1 MKKTLSINI
10 AGFVFHIEEDA
21 YATLDAY
28 LKSIHTYFASF
39 EGSKE
44 IIADIESS
52 IAEKFWNIRET
63 EKVEA
68 ISQTHVDTLIASL
81 GTVADFKQVE
91 EEDDKREGFTA
102 PTPEAGPKVFRRD
115 LTRKQLGGVAAGIA
129 RYFQVD
135 PIWVRLLLLAL
146 MSASFPIFHGGNI
159 VFWAYIILWAAIPGE
174 MNPDDDKSYR
184 KFYRDPEKK
193 VIGGVMAGIAAY
205 TGWDVGLLRV
215 LAVLSV
221 GLFGSGVIAYL
232 VILAI
237 TPEAKTMK
245 DKMEMTGEPI
255 TLENIE
261 NNIKKS
267 IQPNETEENALTKVL
282 LFPFRIFATVFS
294 ALKGP
299 LNVIRWIIQIFLGI
313 ILLILGIAF
322 IVALVALCTVG
333 FTGVDQGQLVHMG
346 PLPLYLLAKD
356 FPFWTIPALV
366 LALLPMFVS
375 IAIAGGSLLANRKF
389 YNKTYKIASTTMVI
403 VGWIGLFAAVP
414 FVGRNFQR
422 SASYNQ
428 VKDFA
433 VSDSATYVFDID
445 KKNNETI
452 WQMMLGEK
460 VEEFT
465 FDFEDDEDMRD
476 FNEERFNRT
485 NIEIEGYDGKT
496 IQVIT
501 YAKSQGLTRKEAE
514 VNAKSIQYNFLQ
526 KGKDLRFDTHFS
538 LKNSKFRAQRL
549 KVKIMI
555 PYGKSFSM
563 TRDFAYYMENVLE
576 SGYFH
581 EEGQDLFIG
590 SLWSFSADKGL
601 VCLNRTPHSDEES
614 NEENISDDK
623 DNKISLRIEK
633 DLENFTSIRGLNTES
648 SQIKIKKGDLPK
660 ITYRGNQ
667 ALESSVRV
675 ENKVLIFEKIQPG
688 IQVEIVVPELTNVE
702 LGGSASTE
710 IVGFTPGT
718 FDVILRGFHSLTLK
732 GSASQLNAGLFDS
745 AELLA
750 TEFAV
755 EKAFVSLDKYA
766 KVELNASKLVQGKK
780 FDSSKFSNKS
790 SSGVNYKWSI
800 VK

>member
-91 EEDDKREGFTA
+91 EEDDKREGFTS

-115 LTRKQLGGVAAGIA
+115 LTRKQIGGVAAGIA

-135 PIWVRLLLLAL
+135 PIWVRLILLAL

-159 VFWAYIILWAAIPGE
+159 IFWAYIIIWAAIPGE

-193 VIGGVMAGIAAY
+193 VIGGVMSGIAAY

-232 VILAI
+232 VILVI

-267 IQPNETEENALTKVL
+267 IQPNETEENGLTKVL

-299 LNVIRWIIQIFLGI
+299 LNVIRWFVQIVVGVV
-313 ILLILGIAF
+313 LLIIGTALIF
-322 IVALVALCTVG
+322 VLVALCTVG
-333 FTGVDQGQLVHMG
+333 FTGIDQGQLVHMG
-346 PLPLYLLAKD
+346 PLPLYLMAKD

-366 LALLPMFVS
+366 LAFLPMFVS
-375 IAIAGGSLLANRKF
+375 IAIAGVSLLANRKF

-422 SASYNQ
+422 SASFNQ
-428 VKDFA
+428 VKDIA
-433 VSDSATYVFDID
+433 ISDSTTYVLAID
-445 KKNNETI
+445 KKDNETI

-460 VEEFT
+460 VEQFT
-465 FDFEDDEDMRD
+465 FDFEEEEDNFD

-501 YAKSQGLTRKEAE
+501 YAKSQGLSRKEAE
-514 VNAKSIQYNFLQ
+514 ANAKMIQYNYLQ

-538 LKNSKFRAQRL
+538 LKNSPFRAQRL

-563 TRDFAYYMENVLE
+563 TRDFALYMDNVLE
-576 SGYFH
+576 SGYFQ
-581 EEGQDLFIG
+581 EDGQDLFTG

-601 VCLNRTPHSDEES
+601 VCLNRTPKEEDDSNKEDFSDEKVGFT
-614 NEENISDDK
+614 IM
-623 DNKISLRIEK
+623 K
-633 DLENFTSIRGLNTES
+633 DLTEFNSIKGLNTES
-648 SQIKIKKGDLPK
+648 AQIKISRGDLPK
-660 ITYRGNQ
+660 IIYRGNQ

-732 GSASQLNAGLFDS
+732 GSGAQLNAAIFDS
-745 AELLA
+745 AELIA
-750 TEFAV
+750 TEFSV

-766 KVELNASKLVQGKK
+766 KLELNASKLVQGKK

>member
-21 YATLDAY
+21 YAILDAY
-28 LKSIHTYFASF
+28 LKSIHAYFESF

-68 ISQTHVDTLIASL
+68 ISQVHVETLIASL

-91 EEDDKREGFTA
+91 EEEDKKEGYTA
-102 PTPEAGPKVFRRD
+102 PKSVDGPKVFRRD
-115 LTRKQLGGVAAGIA
+115 ITRKKLGGVAAGIA

-135 PIWVRLLLLAL
+135 PIWVRLVLLAL
-146 MSASFPIFHGGNI
+146 LSASFPLFHLGNV
-159 VFWAYIILWAAIPGE
+159 VFWAYIIIWAAIPGE

-193 VIGGVMAGIAAY
+193 VIGGVMAGISAY

-232 VILAI
+232 VIMVI
-237 TPEAKTMK
+237 TPEAKSMK

-267 IQPNETEENALTKVL
+267 VQPNETEENGLTKVL
-282 LFPFRIFATVFS
+282 LFPFRIAATVFS

-299 LNVIRWIIQIFLGI
+299 LNVLRWIIQIFLGI

-322 IVALVALCTVG
+322 IIVLGALCTVG
-333 FTGVDQGQLVHMG
+333 FTGIDQGQLVHMG
-346 PLPLYLLAKD
+346 PLPLYLIAKD
-356 FPFWTIPALV
+356 FPFWAIPALV
-366 LALLPMFVS
+366 MAFLPVFVS
-375 IAIAGGSLLANRKF
+375 IVIAGVSLLANRKF
-389 YNKTYKIASTTMVI
+389 YNKTYKIASTTMII
-403 VGWIGLFAAVP
+403 VGWVGLFAAAA
-414 FVGRNFQR
+414 FYGRNFQR
-422 SASYNQ
+422 SASYNE
-428 VKDFA
+428 VRDIA
-433 VSDSATYVFDID
+433 VSDSTTYVLDID
-445 KKNNETI
+445 KKDNETI

-460 VEEFT
+460 VEEFA
-465 FDFEDDEDMRD
+465 FDFDDDD
-476 FNEERFNRT
+476 NNHDYNEERFNRA

-496 IQVIT
+496 IQVIS

-514 VNAKSIQYNFLQ
+514 MNAKKVQYKYLQ
-526 KGKDLRFDTHFS
+526 KGNDIRFDTHFS
-538 LKNSKFRAQRL
+538 LLDPSFRAQRM

-563 TRDFAYYMENVLE
+563 TRAFAYFMDNVLE

-590 SLWSFSADKGL
+590 SLWTFSADKGL
-601 VCLNRTPHSDEES
+601 VCLNRTPHSEEES
-614 NEENISDDK
+614 KDETDK
-623 DNKISLRIEK
+623 VGFTITK
-633 DLENFTSIRGLNTES
+633 DLENFSSIKGLNTES

-667 ALESSVRV
+667 ALESSVHV
-675 ENKVLIFEKIQPG
+675 ENNILVFDKIQPG
-688 IQVEIVVPELTNVE
+688 IQVEIEVPDLKQIE
-702 LGGSASTE
+702 LGGNASTE
-710 IVGFTPGT
+710 IEGFTLGT
-718 FDVILRGFHSLTLK
+718 LDVILRGFHSLTLK
-732 GSASQLNAGLFDS
+732 GTAKQLNVSAFDS
-745 AELLA
+745 AELVA
-750 TEFAV
+750 VDFSV
-755 EKAFVSLDKYA
+755 EKAFVSIDKYA
-766 KVELNASKLVQGKK
+766 KIELNASNLVQGKK
-780 FDSSKFSNKS
+780 FESSKFSNKS
-790 SSGVNYKWSI
+790 SNGVNYKWSI

>member
-28 LKSIHTYFASF
+28 LKSIHAYFASF

-63 EKVEA
+63 EKTEA
-68 ISQTHVDTLIASL
+68 ISQAHVDALIASL
-81 GTVADFKQVE
+81 GTIADFKQVE
-91 EEDDKREGFTA
+91 EEEDKKEGYTA
-102 PTPEAGPKVFRRD
+102 PKTEEGPKVFRRD
-115 LTRKQLGGVAAGIA
+115 ITRKKLGGVAAGIA

-135 PIWVRLLLLAL
+135 PIWVRLVLLAL
-146 MSASFPIFHGGNI
+146 LSVHFLFFPLGNI

-193 VIGGVMAGIAAY
+193 VIGGVMAGISAY

-232 VILAI
+232 VIMVI
-237 TPEAKTMK
+237 TPEAKSMK

-282 LFPFRIFATVFS
+282 LFPFRIAATVFS

-299 LNVIRWIIQIFLGI
+299 LNIIRWIVQIFVGI

-322 IVALVALCTVG
+322 IAALVGICLFG
-333 FTGVDQGQLVHMG
+333 FTGIDQGQFVHMG
-346 PLPLYLLAKD
+346 PLPLYLIAKD
-356 FPFWTIPALV
+356 LPIWAIPALV
-366 LALLPMFVS
+366 LAFLPVFVS
-375 IAIAGGSLLANRKF
+375 IAIAGVSLLANRKF

-403 VGWIGLFAAVP
+403 VGWVGLFTAAV
-414 FVGRNFQR
+414 FYGRNFQR

-428 VKDFA
+428 VKDIA
-433 VSDSATYVFDID
+433 VSDSTTYVLDID
-445 KKNNETI
+445 KKDNETI

-460 VEEFT
+460 VEELGFE
-465 FDFEDDEDMRD
+465 FEDDEDNHD
-476 FNEERFNRT
+476 YNEERFNRA

-496 IQVIT
+496 IQVIQ

-514 VNAKSIQYNFLQ
+514 SNAKKIQYNYLQ
-526 KGKDLRFDTHFS
+526 KGKDLRFDTHFGLS
-538 LKNSKFRAQRL
+538 DARFRAQRL

-563 TRDFAYYMENVLE
+563 TRDFAYYMDNVLE
-576 SGYFH
+576 GGYFH

-590 SLWSFSADKGL
+590 SLWTFSADKGL
-601 VCLNRTPHSDEES
+601 ICLNRIPHTDEES
-614 NEENISDDK
+614 KDEDFSDEK
-623 DNKISLRIEK
+623 VGFTITK
-633 DLENFTSIRGLNTES
+633 DLQNFTSIQGLNTES
-648 SQIKIKKGDLPK
+648 SQIKITRGDLPK
-660 ITYRGNQ
+660 ITYKGNQ
-667 ALESSVRV
+667 ALESSVHV
-675 ENKVLIFEKIQPG
+675 ENNVLIVDKIQPG
-688 IQVEIVVPELTNVE
+688 IQVEIVVPELTKVE
-702 LGGSASTE
+702 LGGNASTE
-710 IVGFTPGT
+710 IEGFTSST
-718 FDVILRGFHSLTLK
+718 FNVVLHGFHSLTLK
-732 GSASQLNAGLFDS
+732 GGGEQLNAALFDS
-745 AELLA
+745 AELVA
-750 TEFAV
+750 PDFVV
-755 EKAFVSLDKYA
+755 EKAYVTLDKYA
-766 KVELNASKLVQGKK
+766 KMEVNASKYIQGKK
-780 FDSSKFSNKS
+780 YES
-790 SSGVNYKWSI
+790 SSFVNKASAGVSYKWNVI
-800 VK
+800 K

>member
-91 EEDDKREGFTA
+91 EEDDKREGFTS

-115 LTRKQLGGVAAGIA
+115 LTRKQIGGVAAGIA

-135 PIWVRLLLLAL
+135 PIWVRLILLAL

-159 VFWAYIILWAAIPGE
+159 IFWAYIIIWAAIPGE

-232 VILAI
+232 VILVI

-267 IQPNETEENALTKVL
+267 IQPNETEENGLTKVL

-299 LNVIRWIIQIFLGI
+299 LNVIRWFVQIVVGVV
-313 ILLILGIAF
+313 LLIIGTALIF
-322 IVALVALCTVG
+322 VLVALCTVG
-333 FTGVDQGQLVHMG
+333 FTGIDQGQLVHMG
-346 PLPLYLLAKD
+346 PLPLYLMAKD

-366 LALLPMFVS
+366 LAFLPMFVS
-375 IAIAGGSLLANRKF
+375 IAIAGVSLLANRKF

-422 SASYNQ
+422 SASFNQ
-428 VKDFA
+428 VKDIA
-433 VSDSATYVFDID
+433 ISDSTTYVLAID
-445 KKNNETI
+445 KKDNETI

-460 VEEFT
+460 VEQFT
-465 FDFEDDEDMRD
+465 FDFEEEEDNFD

-501 YAKSQGLTRKEAE
+501 YAKSQGLSRKEAE
-514 VNAKSIQYNFLQ
+514 ANAKMIQYNYLQ

-538 LKNSKFRAQRL
+538 LKNSPFRAQRL

-563 TRDFAYYMENVLE
+563 TRDFALYMDNVLE
-576 SGYFH
+576 SGYFQ
-581 EEGQDLFIG
+581 EDGQDLFTG

-601 VCLNRTPHSDEES
+601 VCLNRTPKEEDDSNKEDFSDEKVGFT
-614 NEENISDDK
+614 IM
-623 DNKISLRIEK
+623 K
-633 DLENFTSIRGLNTES
+633 DLTEFNSIKGLNTES
-648 SQIKIKKGDLPK
+648 AQIKISRGDLPK
-660 ITYRGNQ
+660 IIYRGNQ

-732 GSASQLNAGLFDS
+732 GSGAQLNAAIFDS
-745 AELLA
+745 AELIA
-750 TEFAV
+750 TEFSV

-766 KVELNASKLVQGKK
+766 KLELNASKLVQGKK

>member
-21 YATLDAY
+21 YAILDAY
-28 LKSIHTYFASF
+28 LKSIHAYFESF

-68 ISQTHVDTLIASL
+68 ISQVHVETLIASL

-91 EEDDKREGFTA
+91 EEEDKKEGYTA
-102 PTPEAGPKVFRRD
+102 PKSVDGPKVFRRD
-115 LTRKQLGGVAAGIA
+115 ITRKKLGGVAAGIA

-135 PIWVRLLLLAL
+135 PIWVRLVLLAL
-146 MSASFPIFHGGNI
+146 LSASFPLFHLGNV
-159 VFWAYIILWAAIPGE
+159 VFWAYIIIWAAIPGE

-193 VIGGVMAGIAAY
+193 VIGGVMAGISAY

-232 VILAI
+232 VIMVI
-237 TPEAKTMK
+237 TPEAKSMK

-267 IQPNETEENALTKVL
+267 VQPNETEENGLTKVL
-282 LFPFRIFATVFS
+282 LFPFRIAATVFS

-299 LNVIRWIIQIFLGI
+299 LNVLRWIIQIFLGI

-322 IVALVALCTVG
+322 IIVLGALCTVG
-333 FTGVDQGQLVHMG
+333 FSGIDQGQLVHMG
-346 PLPLYLLAKD
+346 PLPLYLIAKD
-356 FPFWTIPALV
+356 FPFWAIPALV
-366 LALLPMFVS
+366 MAFLPVFVS
-375 IAIAGGSLLANRKF
+375 IVIAGVSLLANRKF
-389 YNKTYKIASTTMVI
+389 YNKTYKIASTTMII
-403 VGWIGLFAAVP
+403 VGWVGLFAAAA
-414 FVGRNFQR
+414 FYGRNFQR
-422 SASYNQ
+422 SASYNE
-428 VKDFA
+428 VRDIA
-433 VSDSATYVFDID
+433 VSDSTTYVLDID
-445 KKNNETI
+445 KKDNETI

-460 VEEFT
+460 VEEFA
-465 FDFEDDEDMRD
+465 FDFDDEDD
-476 FNEERFNRT
+476 NHDYNEERFNRA
-485 NIEIEGYDGKT
+485 NIEIEGYDGKM

-514 VNAKSIQYNFLQ
+514 SNAKKVQYKYLQ

-538 LKNSKFRAQRL
+538 LVDSRFRAQRM
-549 KVKIMI
+549 KVKVMI

-563 TRDFAYYMENVLE
+563 TRAFAYYMDNVLE

-590 SLWSFSADKGL
+590 SLWTFSADKGL

-614 NEENISDDK
+614 KEEDISDDK
-623 DNKISLRIEK
+623 IVSIYSTKN
-633 DLENFTSIRGLNTES
+633 LENFTSIKGLNTES

-660 ITYRGNQ
+660 ITYKGNQ
-667 ALESSVRV
+667 ALESSVHV
-675 ENKVLIFEKIQPG
+675 ENNILVFDKIQPG
-688 IQVEIVVPELTNVE
+688 IQVEIEVPDLKQVE
-702 LGGSASTE
+702 LGGNASTE
-710 IVGFTPGT
+710 IEGFTLGT
-718 FDVILRGFHSLTLK
+718 LDVILRGFHSLTAK
-732 GSASQLNAGLFDS
+732 GSAKQLNAAVYDS
-745 AELLA
+745 AELVA
-750 TEFAV
+750 ADFSV
-755 EKAFVSLDKYA
+755 EKAFVSIDKYA
-766 KVELNASKLVQGKK
+766 KMELNASNLVQGKK
-780 FDSSKFSNKS
+780 FESSKFSNKS
-790 SSGVNYKWSI
+790 SSGVNYKWNI

>member
-21 YATLDAY
+21 YATLDTY
-28 LKSIHTYFASF
+28 LKSIHAYFASF

-63 EKVEA
+63 EKTEA
-68 ISQTHVDTLIASL
+68 ISQSHVDALISSL
-81 GTVADFKQVE
+81 GTIADFKQVE
-91 EEDDKREGFTA
+91 EEEDKKEGYTA
-102 PTPEAGPKVFRRD
+102 PKTAGAPKIFRRD
-115 LTRKQLGGVAAGIA
+115 ITRKKLGGVAAGIA
-129 RYFQVD
+129 RYFEVD
-135 PIWVRLLLLAL
+135 VTWVRLILLAL
-146 MSASFPIFHGGNI
+146 LSASFPLFHVGNI
-159 VFWAYIILWAAIPGE
+159 VFWAYIIVWAAIPGE
-174 MNPDDDKSYR
+174 INVDDDKSYR

-221 GLFGSGVIAYL
+221 GLFGSGIIAYL
-232 VILAI
+232 VIMVI
-237 TPEAKTMK
+237 TPEAKSMK

-267 IQPNETEENALTKVL
+267 IQPDETEEKTITKLL
-282 LFPFRIFATVFS
+282 LFPFRILATVFT

-299 LNVIRWIIQIFLGI
+299 LNVIRWFFQILVGVV
-313 ILLILGIAF
+313 LLILGIAF
-322 IVALVALCTVG
+322 IIVLGALCTVG
-333 FTGVDQGQLVHMG
+333 FTGIDQGQFVHMG
-346 PLPLYLLAKD
+346 PLPLYLIAKD
-356 FPFWTIPALV
+356 FPFWAVPALV
-366 LALLPMFVS
+366 MAFLPIFVS
-375 IAIAGGSLLANRKF
+375 IVIAGVSLLANRKF

-403 VGWIGLFAAVP
+403 VGWIGLFAAAA

-428 VKDFA
+428 VKEIA
-433 VSDSATYVFDID
+433 VSDSTTYVLDID
-445 KKNNETI
+445 KKDNETI

-465 FDFEDDEDMRD
+465 FDFEDDEDNHD
-476 FNEERFNRT
+476 YNEERFNRA

-496 IQVIT
+496 IQVIS

-514 VNAKSIQYNFLQ
+514 LNAKKIQYNYLQ
-526 KGKDLRFDTHFS
+526 KGEDLRFDTHFS
-538 LKNSKFRAQRL
+538 LQNSKFRAQRL

-590 SLWSFSADKGL
+590 SLWTFSADKGL
-601 VCLNRTPHSDEES
+601 ICLNRTPHSDEES
-614 NEENISDDK
+614 KEEDFSTDK
-623 DNKISLRIEK
+623 VGFTITK
-633 DLENFTSIRGLNTES
+633 DLENFTSIQGLTTES
-648 SQIKIKKGDLPK
+648 SQIKITRGDLPK

-667 ALESSVRV
+667 TLESSAHV
-675 ENKVLIFEKIQPG
+675 ENNVLVLDKIQPG
-688 IQVEIVVPELTNVE
+688 IEVEIVVPELTKVE
-702 LGGSASTE
+702 LGGNANSE
-710 IVGFTPGT
+710 IEGFTSAKM
-718 FDVILRGFHSLTLK
+718 DVILRGFHSLTLK
-732 GSASQLNAGLFDS
+732 GGGNQLNASVFDS
-745 AELLA
+745 AELNA
-750 TEFAV
+750 ADFAV
-755 EKAFVSLDKYA
+755 EKAYVSIDKYA
-766 KVELNASKLVQGKK
+766 KIEVNVSKMLQGKK
-780 FDSSKFSNKS
+780 YESSKFSNKM
-790 SSGVNYKWSI
+790 SGTSYKWNML
-800 VK
+800 K

>member
-21 YATLDAY
+21 FATLDAY
-28 LKSIHTYFASF
+28 LKSIHAYFASF

-63 EKVEA
+63 EKTEA
-68 ISQTHVDTLIASL
+68 ITQAHVDGLIASL
-81 GTVADFKQVE
+81 GTIADFKQVE
-91 EEDDKREGFTA
+91 DQEDKKEGYTA
-102 PTPEAGPKVFRRD
+102 PKTEGATKIFRRD
-115 LTRKQLGGVAAGIA
+115 ITRKKLGGVAAGIA
-129 RYFQVD
+129 RYFEVD
-135 PIWVRLLLLAL
+135 PIWVRLVLLAL
-146 MSASFPIFHGGNI
+146 LSVHFLFFPLGNI
-159 VFWAYIILWAAIPGE
+159 VFWAYIIIWAAIPGE

-221 GLFGSGVIAYL
+221 GLFGSGVIAYI

-267 IQPNETEENALTKVL
+267 IQPDETEEKALTKVL

-299 LNVIRWIIQIFLGI
+299 LNVIRWFIQILLGV

-322 IVALVALCTVG
+322 IIVLGALCTVG
-333 FTGVDQGQLVHMG
+333 FTGIDQGQFVHMG
-346 PLPLYLLAKD
+346 PLPLYLIAKD
-356 FPFWTIPALV
+356 FPFWAVPALV
-366 LALLPMFVS
+366 MAFLPIFVS
-375 IAIAGGSLLANRKF
+375 IVIAGVSLLANRKF

-403 VGWIGLFAAVP
+403 VGWVGLFAAAA

-428 VKDFA
+428 VKEIA
-433 VSDSATYVFDID
+433 VSDSTTYVLDID
-445 KKNNETI
+445 KKDNETI

-465 FDFEDDEDMRD
+465 FDFEDEDD
-476 FNEERFNRT
+476 NHDYNEERFNRA

-496 IQVIT
+496 IQVIQ

-514 VNAKSIQYNFLQ
+514 ANAKMIQYNYLQ
-526 KGKDLRFDTHFS
+526 KGKDLRFDTHFG
-538 LKNSKFRAQRL
+538 LKNSKFRAQRM

-563 TRDFAYYMENVLE
+563 TRDFAYYMDNVLE

-581 EEGQDLFIG
+581 EEGQDMFIG
-590 SLWSFSADKGL
+590 SLWTFSADKGL
-601 VCLNRTPHSDEES
+601 VCLNRTPHSDEDS
-614 NEENISDDK
+614 KDENFSDEK
-623 DNKISLRIEK
+623 VGFTITK
-633 DLENFTSIRGLNTES
+633 DLENFSSIKGVNTES
-648 SQIKIKKGDLPK
+648 AQIRITRGDLPK
-660 ITYRGNQ
+660 ITYHGNQ
-667 ALESSVRV
+667 VLESSAHV
-675 ENKVLIFEKIQPG
+675 ENNVLVLDKIQPG
-688 IQVEIVVPELTNVE
+688 IQVEIVVPELTKVE
-702 LGGSASTE
+702 LGGNASSE
-710 IVGFTPGT
+710 IEGFTSAKL
-718 FDVILRGFHSLTLK
+718 DVIVRGFHSLTLK
-732 GSASQLNAGLFDS
+732 GGGDQLNASVFDS
-745 AELLA
+745 AELIA
-750 TEFAV
+750 NDFAV
-755 EKAFVSLDKYA
+755 KNANVSIDKYA
-766 KVELNASKLVQGKK
+766 KIELNASGMVQGKK
-780 FDSSKFSNKS
+780 FESSKFSNKS
-790 SSGVNYKWSI
+790 SNGVNYKWSI

>member
-21 YATLDAY
+21 FATLDAY
-28 LKSIHTYFASF
+28 LKSIHAYFASF

-63 EKVEA
+63 EKTEA
-68 ISQTHVDTLIASL
+68 ITQAHVDGLIASL
-81 GTVADFKQVE
+81 GTIADFKQVE
-91 EEDDKREGFTA
+91 EEEDKKEGYTTPKSEGA
-102 PTPEAGPKVFRRD
+102 PKIFRRD
-115 LTRKQLGGVAAGIA
+115 ITRKKLGGVAAGIA
-129 RYFQVD
+129 RYFEVD
-135 PIWVRLLLLAL
+135 PIWVRLVLLAL
-146 MSASFPIFHGGNI
+146 LSASFPLFHLGNI
-159 VFWAYIILWAAIPGE
+159 VFWAYIIIWAAIPGE

-221 GLFGSGVIAYL
+221 GLFGSGVIAYI

-267 IQPNETEENALTKVL
+267 IQPDETEEKALTKVL

-299 LNVIRWIIQIFLGI
+299 LNVIRWFIQILLGV

-322 IVALVALCTVG
+322 IIVLGALCTVG
-333 FTGVDQGQLVHMG
+333 FTGIDQGQFVHMG
-346 PLPLYLLAKD
+346 PLPLYLIAKD
-356 FPFWTIPALV
+356 FPFWAVPALV
-366 LALLPMFVS
+366 MAFLPIFVS
-375 IAIAGGSLLANRKF
+375 IVIAGVSLLANRKF

-403 VGWIGLFAAVP
+403 VGWVGLFAAAA

-428 VKDFA
+428 VKEIA
-433 VSDSATYVFDID
+433 VSDSTTYVLDID
-445 KKNNETI
+445 KKDNETI

-465 FDFEDDEDMRD
+465 FDFEDDEDNHD
-476 FNEERFNRT
+476 YNEERFNRT
-485 NIEIEGYDGKT
+485 NIEVEGYDGKT

-514 VNAKSIQYNFLQ
+514 TNAKMIQYNYLQ
-526 KGKDLRFDTHFS
+526 KGKDLRFDTHFG
-538 LKNSKFRAQRL
+538 LQNSKFRAQRL

-563 TRDFAYYMENVLE
+563 TRDFAYYMDNVLE

-590 SLWSFSADKGL
+590 SLWTFAADKGL
-601 VCLNRTPHSDEES
+601 ICLNRTPHNEEQSS
-614 NEENISDDK
+614 NEDFSNEKVGFTIT
-623 DNKISLRIEK
+623 K
-633 DLENFTSIRGLNTES
+633 DLVNFSAISGLNTES
-648 SQIKIKKGDLPK
+648 SQIKITRGDLPK

-667 ALESSVRV
+667 TLESSAHV
-675 ENKVLIFEKIQPG
+675 ENNVLLLDKIQPG
-688 IQVEIVVPELTNVE
+688 IQVEIVVPELKKVE
-702 LGGSASTE
+702 LGGNASTE
-710 IVGFTPGT
+710 IEGFTSPKL
-718 FDVILRGFHSLTLK
+718 DVILRGFHSLTLK
-732 GSASQLNAGLFDS
+732 GGGEQLNAGVFDS
-745 AELLA
+745 AELIA
-750 TEFAV
+750 SDFAV

-766 KVELNASKLVQGKK
+766 KMELNVSKMVQGKK
-780 FDSSKFSNKS
+780 FESSKFSNKS
-790 SSGVNYKWSI
+790 SNGVNYKWSI

>member
-21 YATLDAY
+21 FATLDAY
-28 LKSIHTYFASF
+28 LKSIHAYFASF

-63 EKVEA
+63 EKTEA
-68 ISQTHVDTLIASL
+68 ISQVHVDALIASL
-81 GTVADFKQVE
+81 GTIADFKQVE
-91 EEDDKREGFTA
+91 EEEDKKEGYTA
-102 PTPEAGPKVFRRD
+102 PKTEGGPKIFRRD
-115 LTRKQLGGVAAGIA
+115 ITRKKLGGVAAGIA
-129 RYFQVD
+129 RYFEVD
-135 PIWVRLLLLAL
+135 PIWVRLILLAL
-146 MSASFPIFHGGNI
+146 LSASFPLFHLGNI
-159 VFWAYIILWAAIPGE
+159 VFWAYIIIWAAIPGE
-174 MNPDDDKSYR
+174 MNSDDDKSYR

-221 GLFGSGVIAYL
+221 GLFGSGVIAYI

-237 TPEAKTMK
+237 TPEAKSMK

-267 IQPNETEENALTKVL
+267 IQPDETEENGLTKVL
-282 LFPFRIFATVFS
+282 LFPFRLFAIIFK

-299 LNVIRWIIQIFLGI
+299 LNVIRWFVQILVGV

-322 IVALVALCTVG
+322 IIVIGALCTLG
-333 FTGVDQGQLVHMG
+333 FTGIDQGQLVHMG
-346 PLPLYLLAKD
+346 PLPLYLIAKD
-356 FPFWTIPALV
+356 FPFWTVPALV
-366 LALLPMFVS
+366 LAFLPMFVS
-375 IAIAGGSLLANRKF
+375 IVIAGVSLLANRKF
-389 YNKTYKIASTTMVI
+389 YNKTYKIVSTTMVI

-428 VKDFA
+428 VKEIA
-433 VSDSATYVFDID
+433 VSDSTTYVLDID
-445 KKNNETI
+445 KKDNETI

-465 FDFEDDEDMRD
+465 FDFEEEEDNND
-476 FNEERFNRT
+476 YNEERFNRT
-485 NIEIEGYDGKT
+485 NIEVEGYDGKS

-514 VNAKSIQYNFLQ
+514 TNAKMIQYNYLQ
-526 KGKDLRFDTHFS
+526 KGKDLRFDTHFG
-538 LKNSKFRAQRL
+538 LQNSKFRAQRL

-563 TRDFAYYMENVLE
+563 TRDFAYYMDNVLE

-590 SLWSFSADKGL
+590 SLWTFSADKGL
-601 VCLNRTPHSDEES
+601 ICLNRTPHNDEES
-614 NEENISDDK
+614 K
-623 DNKISLRIEK
+623 DEDFTDEKVGFTITK
-633 DLENFTSIRGLNTES
+633 DLANFSAISGLNTES
-648 SQIKIKKGDLPK
+648 SQIKITRGDLPK

-667 ALESSVRV
+667 ALESSAHV
-675 ENKVLIFEKIQPG
+675 ENNVLVLDKIQPG
-688 IQVEIVVPELTNVE
+688 IQVEIVVPELTKVE
-702 LGGSASTE
+702 LGGNASTE
-710 IVGFTPGT
+710 IEGFTSAKL
-718 FDVILRGFHSLTLK
+718 DVILRGFHSLSLK
-732 GSASQLNAGLFDS
+732 GGGNQLNASVFDS
-745 AELLA
+745 AELNA
-750 TEFAV
+750 GDFAV
-755 EKAFVSLDKYA
+755 EKAFIAIDKYA
-766 KVELNASKLVQGKK
+766 KIEVNVSKMVQGKK
-780 FDSSKFSNKS
+780 YESSKFSNKMS
-790 SSGVNYKWSI
+790 IGVSYKWNVI
-800 VK
+800 K

>member
-21 YATLDAY
+21 FATLDTY
-28 LKSIHTYFASF
+28 LKSIHAYFASF

-68 ISQTHVDTLIASL
+68 ISQAHVDALIASL

-91 EEDDKREGFTA
+91 EEDDKKEGYTA
-102 PTPEAGPKVFRRD
+102 PGTEGGPKIFRRD
-115 LTRKQLGGVAAGIA
+115 LTRKKLGGVAAGIA

-135 PIWVRLLLLAL
+135 PIWVRLILLVLL
-146 MSASFPIFHGGNI
+146 SASFPLFHVGNI
-159 VFWAYIILWAAIPGE
+159 IFWAYIILWAAIPGE
-174 MNPDDDKSYR
+174 MNPDDDKLYR

-232 VILAI
+232 VILVI

-267 IQPNETEENALTKVL
+267 IQPNETEENGLTKVL

-299 LNVIRWIIQIFLGI
+299 LNIIRWIIQIFLGI
-313 ILLILGIAF
+313 ILSILGMAF
-322 IVALVALCTVG
+322 IIALVALCTVG
-333 FTGVDQGQLVHMG
+333 FTGIDQGQLVHMG
-346 PLPLYLLAKD
+346 PLPLYLIAKD
-356 FPFWTIPALV
+356 LPFWTVPALV
-366 LALLPMFVS
+366 LALLPLFVS
-375 IAIAGGSLLANRKF
+375 IAIAGVSLLANRKF
-389 YNKTYKIASTTMVI
+389 YNKTYKIVSTTMVI

-422 SASYNQ
+422 TASYNE
-428 VKDFA
+428 VKDIA
-433 VSDSATYVFDID
+433 VSDSITYVLDID
-445 KKNNETI
+445 KKDNDTI

-465 FDFEDDEDMRD
+465 FDFEDDDENNYDY
-476 FNEERFNRT
+476 NEERFNRT

-514 VNAKSIQYNFLQ
+514 ANAKMIQYNYLQ

-538 LKNSKFRAQRL
+538 LKNSQFRAQRL

-563 TRDFAYYMENVLE
+563 TRDFALYMENVLE
-576 SGYFH
+576 SGYFQ
-581 EEGQDLFIG
+581 EGGQDLFTG
-590 SLWSFSADKGL
+590 SLWSFSAEKGL
-601 VCLNRTPHSDEES
+601 ICLNRTPHNEQESKNEDFSDEKVGFT
-614 NEENISDDK
+614 IM
-623 DNKISLRIEK
+623 K
-633 DLENFTSIRGLNTES
+633 DLTEFNSIKGLNTES
-648 SQIKIKKGDLPK
+648 SQIKITRGDLPK

-710 IVGFTPGT
+710 IAGFTPGT

-732 GSASQLNAGLFDS
+732 GSGAQLNAAIYDS
-745 AELLA
+745 AELIA
-750 TEFAV
+750 TDFAV

-766 KVELNASKLVQGKK
+766 KLELNASKFVQGKK
-780 FDSSKFSNKS
+780 YDSSKFSNKYG
-790 SSGVNYKWSI
+790 SGVSYKWS
-800 VK
+800 VLK

>member
-21 YATLDAY
+21 FATLDAY
-28 LKSIHTYFASF
+28 LKSIHAYFASF

-63 EKVEA
+63 EKTEA
-68 ISQTHVDTLIASL
+68 ISQVHVDALIASL
-81 GTVADFKQVE
+81 GTIADFKQVE
-91 EEDDKREGFTA
+91 EEEDKKEGYTA
-102 PTPEAGPKVFRRD
+102 PKTEGGPKIFRRD
-115 LTRKQLGGVAAGIA
+115 ITRKKLGGVAAGIA
-129 RYFQVD
+129 RYFEVD
-135 PIWVRLLLLAL
+135 PIWVRLILLAL
-146 MSASFPIFHGGNI
+146 LSASFPLFHLGNI
-159 VFWAYIILWAAIPGE
+159 VFWAYIIIWAAIPGE
-174 MNPDDDKSYR
+174 MNSDDDKSYR

-221 GLFGSGVIAYL
+221 GLFGSGVIAYI

-237 TPEAKTMK
+237 TPEAKSMK

-267 IQPNETEENALTKVL
+267 IQPDETEENGLTKVL
-282 LFPFRIFATVFS
+282 LFPFRLFAIIFK

-299 LNVIRWIIQIFLGI
+299 LNVIRWFVQILVGV

-322 IVALVALCTVG
+322 IIVIGALCTLG
-333 FTGVDQGQLVHMG
+333 FTGIDQGQLVHMG
-346 PLPLYLLAKD
+346 PLPLYLIAKD
-356 FPFWTIPALV
+356 FPFWTVPALV
-366 LALLPMFVS
+366 LAFLPMFVS
-375 IAIAGGSLLANRKF
+375 IVIAGVSLLANRKF
-389 YNKTYKIASTTMVI
+389 YNKTYKIVSTTMVI

-428 VKDFA
+428 VKEIA
-433 VSDSATYVFDID
+433 VSDSTTYVLDID
-445 KKNNETI
+445 KKDNETI

-465 FDFEDDEDMRD
+465 FDFEEEEDNND
-476 FNEERFNRT
+476 YNEERFNRT
-485 NIEIEGYDGKT
+485 NIEVEGYDGKS

-514 VNAKSIQYNFLQ
+514 TNAKMIQYNYLQ
-526 KGKDLRFDTHFS
+526 KGKDLRFDTHFG
-538 LKNSKFRAQRL
+538 LQNSKFRAQRL

-563 TRDFAYYMENVLE
+563 TRDFAYYMDNVLE

-601 VCLNRTPHSDEES
+601 ICLNRTPHNEEES
-614 NEENISDDK
+614 K
-623 DNKISLRIEK
+623 DEDFTDEKVGFTITK
-633 DLENFTSIRGLNTES
+633 DLANFSAISGLNTES
-648 SQIKIKKGDLPK
+648 SQIKITRGDLPK

-667 ALESSVRV
+667 ALESSAHV
-675 ENKVLIFEKIQPG
+675 ENNVLVLDKIQPG
-688 IQVEIVVPELTNVE
+688 IQVEIVVPELTKVE
-702 LGGSASTE
+702 LGGNASTE
-710 IVGFTPGT
+710 IEGFTSAKL
-718 FDVILRGFHSLTLK
+718 DLILRGFHSLSLK
-732 GSASQLNAGLFDS
+732 GGGNQLNASVFDS
-745 AELLA
+745 AELNA
-750 TEFAV
+750 GDFAV
-755 EKAFVSLDKYA
+755 EKAFIAIDKYA
-766 KVELNASKLVQGKK
+766 KIEVNVSKMVQGKK
-780 FDSSKFSNKS
+780 YESSKFSNKMS
-790 SSGVNYKWSI
+790 IGVSYKWNVI
-800 VK
+800 K

>member
-21 YATLDAY
+21 YATLDTY
-28 LKSIHTYFASF
+28 LKSIHAYFASF

-63 EKVEA
+63 EKTEA
-68 ISQTHVDTLIASL
+68 ISQSHVDALIASL
-81 GTVADFKQVE
+81 GTIADFKQVE
-91 EEDDKREGFTA
+91 EEEDKKEGYTA
-102 PTPEAGPKVFRRD
+102 PKTAGAPKIFRRD
-115 LTRKQLGGVAAGIA
+115 ITRKKLGGVAAGIA
-129 RYFQVD
+129 RYFEVD
-135 PIWVRLLLLAL
+135 VTWVRLILLAL
-146 MSASFPIFHGGNI
+146 LSASFPLFHVGNI
-159 VFWAYIILWAAIPGE
+159 VFWAYIIVWAAIPGE
-174 MNPDDDKSYR
+174 INVDDDKSYR

-221 GLFGSGVIAYL
+221 GLFGSGIIAYL
-232 VILAI
+232 VIMVI
-237 TPEAKTMK
+237 TPEAKSMK

-267 IQPNETEENALTKVL
+267 IQPDETEEKPITKLL
-282 LFPFRIFATVFS
+282 LFPFRILATVFT

-299 LNVIRWIIQIFLGI
+299 LNVIRWFFQILVGVV
-313 ILLILGIAF
+313 LLILGIAF
-322 IVALVALCTVG
+322 IIVLGALCTVG
-333 FTGVDQGQLVHMG
+333 FTGIDQGQFVHMG
-346 PLPLYLLAKD
+346 PLPLYLIAKD
-356 FPFWTIPALV
+356 FPFWAVPALV
-366 LALLPMFVS
+366 MAFLPIFVS
-375 IAIAGGSLLANRKF
+375 IVIAGVSLLANRKF

-403 VGWIGLFAAVP
+403 VGWIGLFAAAA

-428 VKDFA
+428 VKEIA
-433 VSDSATYVFDID
+433 VSDSTTYVLDID
-445 KKNNETI
+445 KKDNETI

-465 FDFEDDEDMRD
+465 FDFEDEEDNHD
-476 FNEERFNRT
+476 FNEERFNRA

-496 IQVIT
+496 IQVIS

-514 VNAKSIQYNFLQ
+514 LNAKMIQYNYLQ

-538 LKNSKFRAQRL
+538 LQNSKFRAQRL

-590 SLWSFSADKGL
+590 SHWTFSADKGL
-601 VCLNRTPHSDEES
+601 ICLNRTPHNEEES
-614 NEENISDDK
+614 NNEDFSTDK
-623 DNKISLRIEK
+623 VGFTITK
-633 DLENFTSIRGLNTES
+633 DLENFTSIQGLTTES
-648 SQIKIKKGDLPK
+648 SQIKITRGDLPK

-667 ALESSVRV
+667 TLESSAHV
-675 ENKVLIFEKIQPG
+675 ENNVLVLDKIQPG
-688 IQVEIVVPELTNVE
+688 IEVEIVVPELTKVE
-702 LGGSASTE
+702 LGGNANSE
-710 IVGFTPGT
+710 IEGFTSAKM
-718 FDVILRGFHSLTLK
+718 DVILRGFHSLTLK
-732 GSASQLNAGLFDS
+732 GGGNQLNASVFDS
-745 AELLA
+745 AELNA
-750 TEFAV
+750 ADFAV
-755 EKAFVSLDKYA
+755 EKAYVSIDKYA
-766 KVELNASKLVQGKK
+766 KIEVNVSKMLQGKK
-780 FDSSKFSNKS
+780 YESSKFSNKM
-790 SSGVNYKWSI
+790 SGTSYKWNML
-800 VK
+800 K

>member
-91 EEDDKREGFTA
+91 EEDDKREGFTS

-115 LTRKQLGGVAAGIA
+115 LTRKQIGGVAAGIA

-135 PIWVRLLLLAL
+135 PIWVRLILLAL

-159 VFWAYIILWAAIPGE
+159 IFWAYIIIWVAIPGE

-232 VILAI
+232 VILVI

-267 IQPNETEENALTKVL
+267 IQPNETEENGLTKVL

-299 LNVIRWIIQIFLGI
+299 LNVIRWFVQIVVGVV
-313 ILLILGIAF
+313 LLIIGTALIF
-322 IVALVALCTVG
+322 VLVALCTVG
-333 FTGVDQGQLVHMG
+333 FTGIDQGQLVHMG
-346 PLPLYLLAKD
+346 PLPLYLMAKD

-366 LALLPMFVS
+366 LAFLPMFVS
-375 IAIAGGSLLANRKF
+375 IAIAGVSLLANRKF

-422 SASYNQ
+422 SASFNQ
-428 VKDFA
+428 VKDIA
-433 VSDSATYVFDID
+433 ISDSTTYVLAID
-445 KKNNETI
+445 KKDNETI

-460 VEEFT
+460 VEQFT
-465 FDFEDDEDMRD
+465 FDFEEEEDNFD

-501 YAKSQGLTRKEAE
+501 YAKSQGLSRKEAE
-514 VNAKSIQYNFLQ
+514 ANAKMIQYNYLQ

-538 LKNSKFRAQRL
+538 LKNSPFRAQRL

-563 TRDFAYYMENVLE
+563 TRDFALYMDNVLE
-576 SGYFH
+576 SGYFQ
-581 EEGQDLFIG
+581 EDGQDLFTG

-601 VCLNRTPHSDEES
+601 VCLNRTPKEEDDSNKEDFSDEKVGFT
-614 NEENISDDK
+614 IM
-623 DNKISLRIEK
+623 K
-633 DLENFTSIRGLNTES
+633 DLTEFNSIKGLNTES
-648 SQIKIKKGDLPK
+648 AQIKISRGDLPK
-660 ITYRGNQ
+660 IIYRGNQ

-732 GSASQLNAGLFDS
+732 GSGAQLNAAIFDS
-745 AELLA
+745 AELIA
-750 TEFAV
+750 TEFSV

-766 KVELNASKLVQGKK
+766 KLELNASKLVQGKK

>member
-28 LKSIHTYFASF
+28 LKSIHAYFASF

-68 ISQTHVDTLIASL
+68 ISQAHVDALIASL
-81 GTVADFKQVE
+81 GTIADFKQVE
-91 EEDDKREGFTA
+91 EEDDKRDAYKA
-102 PTPEAGPKVFRRD
+102 PTSEAGPKVFRRD
-115 LTRKQLGGVAAGIA
+115 ITRKQLGGVAAGIA

-135 PIWVRLLLLAL
+135 PIWVRLILLVLL
-146 MSASFPIFHGGNI
+146 SASFPLFHVGNI
-159 VFWAYIILWAAIPGE
+159 VFWAYIIVWAAIPGE

-232 VILAI
+232 VILVI

-267 IQPNETEENALTKVL
+267 IQPNETEENGLTKVL

-313 ILLILGIAF
+313 ILSIIGSAF
-322 IVALVALCTVG
+322 IIALVALCTVG
-333 FTGVDQGQLVHMG
+333 FTGIDQGQLVHMG
-346 PLPLYLLAKD
+346 PLPLYLIAKD
-356 FPFWTIPALV
+356 FPFWTVPALV
-366 LALLPMFVS
+366 LALLPLFVS
-375 IAIAGGSLLANRKF
+375 IAIAGVSLLANRKF

-428 VKDFA
+428 VKDIA
-433 VSDSATYVFDID
+433 VSDSTTYVFDID
-445 KKNNETI
+445 KKDNETI

-465 FDFEDDEDMRD
+465 FDFEDDEDSHD

-514 VNAKSIQYNFLQ
+514 ANAKMIQYNYLQ

-538 LKNSKFRAQRL
+538 LKNSQFRAQRL

-563 TRDFAYYMENVLE
+563 TRDFALYMDNVLE
-576 SGYFH
+576 SGYFQ
-581 EEGQDLFIG
+581 EDGQDLFSG

-601 VCLNRTPHSDEES
+601 ICLNRTPNTEEESKNEDFSDEKVGFT
-614 NEENISDDK
+614 IM
-623 DNKISLRIEK
+623 K
-633 DLENFTSIRGLNTES
+633 DLADFNSIKGLNTES
-648 SQIKIKKGDLPK
+648 SQIKIIRGDLPK
-660 ITYRGNQ
+660 ITYRGNE

-702 LGGSASTE
+702 LGGNANTE
-710 IVGFTPGT
+710 IVGFNPGT
-718 FDVILRGFHSLTLK
+718 MDVILRGFHSLTLN
-732 GSASQLNAGLFDS
+732 GSAKQLNAGLFDS
-745 AELLA
+745 AELIA
-750 TEFAV
+750 TDFAV
-755 EKAFVSLDKYA
+755 EKAFVSLDKYT

-780 FDSSKFSNKS
+780 YESSKFSNKTNT
-790 SSGVNYKWSI
+790 GVSYKWS
-800 VK
+800 VLK

>member
-21 YATLDAY
+21 FATLDAY
-28 LKSIHTYFASF
+28 LKSIHAYFASF

-63 EKVEA
+63 EKTEA
-68 ISQTHVDTLIASL
+68 ISQVHVDALIASL
-81 GTVADFKQVE
+81 GTIADFKQVE
-91 EEDDKREGFTA
+91 EEEDKKEGYTA
-102 PTPEAGPKVFRRD
+102 PKTEGGPKIFRRD
-115 LTRKQLGGVAAGIA
+115 ITRKKLGGVAAGIA
-129 RYFQVD
+129 RYFEVD
-135 PIWVRLLLLAL
+135 PIWVRLILLAL
-146 MSASFPIFHGGNI
+146 LSASFPLFHLGNI
-159 VFWAYIILWAAIPGE
+159 VFWAYIIIWAAIPGE
-174 MNPDDDKSYR
+174 MNSDDDKSYR

-221 GLFGSGVIAYL
+221 GLFGSGVIAYI

-237 TPEAKTMK
+237 TPEAKSMK

-267 IQPNETEENALTKVL
+267 IQPDETEENGLTKVL
-282 LFPFRIFATVFS
+282 LFPFRLFAIIFK

-299 LNVIRWIIQIFLGI
+299 LNVIRWFVQILVGV

-322 IVALVALCTVG
+322 IIVIGALCTLG
-333 FTGVDQGQLVHMG
+333 FTGIDQGQLVHMG
-346 PLPLYLLAKD
+346 PLPLYLIAKD
-356 FPFWTIPALV
+356 FPFWTVPALV
-366 LALLPMFVS
+366 LAFLPMFVS
-375 IAIAGGSLLANRKF
+375 IVIAGVSLLANRKF
-389 YNKTYKIASTTMVI
+389 YNKTYKIVSTTMVI

-428 VKDFA
+428 VKEIA
-433 VSDSATYVFDID
+433 VSDSTTYVLDID
-445 KKNNETI
+445 KKDNETI

-465 FDFEDDEDMRD
+465 FDFEEEEDNHD
-476 FNEERFNRT
+476 YNEERFNRT
-485 NIEIEGYDGKT
+485 NIEVEGYDGKS

-514 VNAKSIQYNFLQ
+514 TNAKMIQYNYLQ
-526 KGKDLRFDTHFS
+526 KGKDLRFDTHFG
-538 LKNSKFRAQRL
+538 LQNSKFRAQRL

-563 TRDFAYYMENVLE
+563 TRDFAYYMDNVLE

-601 VCLNRTPHSDEES
+601 ICLNRTPHNEEES
-614 NEENISDDK
+614 K
-623 DNKISLRIEK
+623 DEDFTDEKVGFTITK
-633 DLENFTSIRGLNTES
+633 DLANFSAISGLNTES
-648 SQIKIKKGDLPK
+648 SQIKITRGDLPK

-667 ALESSVRV
+667 ALESSAHV
-675 ENKVLIFEKIQPG
+675 ENNVLVLDKIQPG
-688 IQVEIVVPELTNVE
+688 IQVEIVVPELTKVE
-702 LGGSASTE
+702 LGGNASTE
-710 IVGFTPGT
+710 IEGFTSAKL
-718 FDVILRGFHSLTLK
+718 DLILRGFHSLSLK
-732 GSASQLNAGLFDS
+732 GGGNQLNASVFDS
-745 AELLA
+745 AELNA
-750 TEFAV
+750 GDFAV
-755 EKAFVSLDKYA
+755 EKAFIAIDKYA
-766 KVELNASKLVQGKK
+766 KIEVNVSKMVQGKK
-780 FDSSKFSNKS
+780 YESSKFSNKMS
-790 SSGVNYKWSI
+790 IGVSYKWNVI
-800 VK
+800 K

>member
-10 AGFVFHIEEDA
+10 AGFVFHIEEEA
-21 YATLDAY
+21 YAILDAY
-28 LKSIHTYFASF
+28 LKSIHAYFESF

-68 ISQTHVDTLIASL
+68 ISQVHVETLIASL

-91 EEDDKREGFTA
+91 EEEDKKEGYTA
-102 PTPEAGPKVFRRD
+102 PKSVDGPKVFRRD
-115 LTRKQLGGVAAGIA
+115 ITRKKLGGVAAGIA

-135 PIWVRLLLLAL
+135 PIWVRLVLLAL
-146 MSASFPIFHGGNI
+146 LSASFPLFHLGNV
-159 VFWAYIILWAAIPGE
+159 VFWAYIIIWAAIPGE

-193 VIGGVMAGIAAY
+193 VIGGVMAGISAY

-232 VILAI
+232 VIMVI
-237 TPEAKTMK
+237 TPEAKSMK

-267 IQPNETEENALTKVL
+267 VQPNETEENGLTKVL
-282 LFPFRIFATVFS
+282 LFPFRIAATVFS

-299 LNVIRWIIQIFLGI
+299 LNVLRWIIQIFLGI

-322 IVALVALCTVG
+322 IIVLGALCTVG
-333 FTGVDQGQLVHMG
+333 FTGIDQGQLVHMG
-346 PLPLYLLAKD
+346 PLPLYLIAKD
-356 FPFWTIPALV
+356 FPFWAIPALV
-366 LALLPMFVS
+366 MAFLPVFVS
-375 IAIAGGSLLANRKF
+375 IVIAGVSLLANRKF
-389 YNKTYKIASTTMVI
+389 YNKTYKIASTTMII
-403 VGWIGLFAAVP
+403 VGWVGLFAAAA
-414 FVGRNFQR
+414 FYGRNFQR
-422 SASYNQ
+422 SASYNE
-428 VKDFA
+428 VRDIA
-433 VSDSATYVFDID
+433 VSDSTTYVLDID
-445 KKNNETI
+445 KKDNETI

-460 VEEFT
+460 VEEFA
-465 FDFEDDEDMRD
+465 FDFDDEDD
-476 FNEERFNRT
+476 NHDYNEERFNRA
-485 NIEIEGYDGKT
+485 NIEIEGYDGKM

-514 VNAKSIQYNFLQ
+514 SNAKKVQYKYLQ

-538 LKNSKFRAQRL
+538 LVDSRFRAQRM
-549 KVKIMI
+549 KVKVMI

-563 TRDFAYYMENVLE
+563 TRAFAYYMDNVLE
-576 SGYFH
+576 LGYFH

-590 SLWSFSADKGL
+590 SLWTFSADKGL
-601 VCLNRTPHSDEES
+601 VCLNRTPHSKEES
-614 NEENISDDK
+614 EDDTDK
-623 DNKISLRIEK
+623 VGFTITK
-633 DLENFTSIRGLNTES
+633 DLENFTSIKGLNTES

-667 ALESSVRV
+667 ALESSVHV
-675 ENKVLIFEKIQPG
+675 ENNVLIFDKIQPG
-688 IQVEIVVPELTNVE
+688 IQVEIEVPDLKQIE
-702 LGGSASTE
+702 LGGNASTE
-710 IVGFTPGT
+710 IEGFTLGT
-718 FDVILRGFHSLTLK
+718 LDVILRGFHSLTAK
-732 GSASQLNAGLFDS
+732 GSAKQLNAAVYDS
-745 AELLA
+745 AELVA
-750 TEFAV
+750 ADFSV
-755 EKAFVSLDKYA
+755 EKAFVSIDKYA
-766 KVELNASKLVQGKK
+766 KIELNASNLVQGKK
-780 FDSSKFSNKS
+780 FESSKFSNKS
-790 SSGVNYKWSI
+790 SNSVNYKWSI

>member
-21 YATLDAY
+21 FATLDAY
-28 LKSIHTYFASF
+28 LKSIHAYFASF

-63 EKVEA
+63 EKTEA
-68 ISQTHVDTLIASL
+68 ISQVHVDALIASL
-81 GTVADFKQVE
+81 GTIADFKQVE
-91 EEDDKREGFTA
+91 EEEDKKEGYTA
-102 PTPEAGPKVFRRD
+102 PKTEGGPKIFRRD
-115 LTRKQLGGVAAGIA
+115 ITRKKLGGVAAGIA
-129 RYFQVD
+129 RYFEVD
-135 PIWVRLLLLAL
+135 PIWVRLILLAL
-146 MSASFPIFHGGNI
+146 LSASFPLFHLGNI
-159 VFWAYIILWAAIPGE
+159 VFWAYIIIWAAIPGE
-174 MNPDDDKSYR
+174 MNSDDDKSYR

-221 GLFGSGVIAYL
+221 GLFGSGVIAYI

-237 TPEAKTMK
+237 TPEAKSMK

-267 IQPNETEENALTKVL
+267 IQPDETEENGLTKVL
-282 LFPFRIFATVFS
+282 LFPFRLFAIIFK

-299 LNVIRWIIQIFLGI
+299 LNVIRWFVQIVLGV

-322 IVALVALCTVG
+322 IIVIGALCTLG
-333 FTGVDQGQLVHMG
+333 FTGIDQGQLVHMG
-346 PLPLYLLAKD
+346 PLPLYLIAKD
-356 FPFWTIPALV
+356 FPFWTVPALV
-366 LALLPMFVS
+366 LAFLPMFVS
-375 IAIAGGSLLANRKF
+375 IVIAGVSLLANRKF
-389 YNKTYKIASTTMVI
+389 YNKTYKIVSTTMVI
-403 VGWIGLFAAVP
+403 MGWIGLFAAVP

-428 VKDFA
+428 MKEIA
-433 VSDSATYVFDID
+433 VSDSTTYVLDID
-445 KKNNETI
+445 KKDNETI

-465 FDFEDDEDMRD
+465 FDFEEDEDNYD
-476 FNEERFNRT
+476 YNEERFNRT
-485 NIEIEGYDGKT
+485 NIEVEGYDGKS

-514 VNAKSIQYNFLQ
+514 TNAKMIQYNYLQ
-526 KGKDLRFDTHFS
+526 KGKDLRFDTHFG
-538 LKNSKFRAQRL
+538 LQNSKFRAQRL

-563 TRDFAYYMENVLE
+563 TRDFAYYMDNVLE

-601 VCLNRTPHSDEES
+601 ICLNRTPHNDEES
-614 NEENISDDK
+614 K
-623 DNKISLRIEK
+623 DEDFTDEKVGFTITK
-633 DLENFTSIRGLNTES
+633 DLVNFSAISGLNTES
-648 SQIKIKKGDLPK
+648 SQIKITRGDLPK

-667 ALESSVRV
+667 ALESSAHV
-675 ENKVLIFEKIQPG
+675 ENNVLVLDKIQPG
-688 IQVEIVVPELTNVE
+688 IQVEIVVPELTKVE
-702 LGGSASTE
+702 LGGNASTE
-710 IVGFTPGT
+710 IEGFTSAKL
-718 FDVILRGFHSLTLK
+718 DVILRGFHSLSLK
-732 GSASQLNAGLFDS
+732 GGGDQLNASVFDS
-745 AELLA
+745 AELNA
-750 TEFAV
+750 GDFAV
-755 EKAFVSLDKYA
+755 EKAFVAIDKYA
-766 KVELNASKLVQGKK
+766 KIEVNVSKMVQGRKYE
-780 FDSSKFSNKS
+780 SSKFSNKM
-790 SSGVNYKWSI
+790 SSGVSYKWN
-800 VK
+800 VTK

>member
-21 YATLDAY
+21 FAILDAY
-28 LKSIHTYFASF
+28 LKSIHAYFESF

-68 ISQTHVDTLIASL
+68 ISENHVEALIASL
-81 GTVADFKQVE
+81 GTIADFKQVE
-91 EEDDKREGFTA
+91 EEEDKKEGYTA
-102 PTPEAGPKVFRRD
+102 PKSVDGPKVFRRD
-115 LTRKQLGGVAAGIA
+115 ITRKKLGGVAAGIA

-135 PIWVRLLLLAL
+135 PIWVRLVLLVLL
-146 MSASFPIFHGGNI
+146 SASFPLFHIGNI
-159 VFWAYIILWAAIPGE
+159 IFWAYIIVWAAIPGE

-221 GLFGSGVIAYL
+221 GLFGSGVVAYI

-267 IQPNETEENALTKVL
+267 VQPSETEENGLTKVL
-282 LFPFRIFATVFS
+282 LFPFRIAATVFS

-299 LNVIRWIIQIFLGI
+299 LNVLRWIIQIFLGI
-313 ILLILGIAF
+313 ILLILGSAF
-322 IVALVALCTVG
+322 IIVLVALCTVG
-333 FTGVDQGQLVHMG
+333 FTGLDQGQLVHMG
-346 PLPLYLLAKD
+346 PLPLYLIAKD
-356 FPFWTIPALV
+356 FPFWAVPALV
-366 LALLPMFVS
+366 MAFLPIFVS
-375 IAIAGGSLLANRKF
+375 IVIAGVSLLANRKF
-389 YNKTYKIASTTMVI
+389 YNKTYKIASTTMII
-403 VGWIGLFAAVP
+403 VGWVGLFAAAA
-414 FVGRNFQR
+414 FYGRNFQR
-422 SASYNQ
+422 SASYNE
-428 VKDFA
+428 VKDVV
-433 VSDSATYVFDID
+433 VSDSTTYVLDID
-445 KKNNETI
+445 KKDNETI

-460 VEEFT
+460 VEEFA
-465 FDFEDDEDMRD
+465 FDFDDEDD
-476 FNEERFNRT
+476 NHDYNEERFNRA
-485 NIEIEGYDGKT
+485 NLEIEGYDGKT

-514 VNAKSIQYNFLQ
+514 SNAKKVQYKYVQ

-538 LKNSKFRAQRL
+538 LVDSRFRAQRM
-549 KVKIMI
+549 KVKVMI

-563 TRDFAYYMENVLE
+563 TRAFAYYMDNVLE

-590 SLWSFSADKGL
+590 SLWTFSADKGL
-601 VCLNRTPHSDEES
+601 ICLNRTPHSDEEAKD
-614 NEENISDDK
+614 ETDK
-623 DNKISLRIEK
+623 VGFTITK
-633 DLENFTSIRGLNTES
+633 DLENFTSIKGLNTES

-667 ALESSVRV
+667 ALESSVHV
-675 ENKVLIFEKIQPG
+675 ENNVLIFDKIQPG
-688 IQVEIVVPELTNVE
+688 IQVEIEVPDLKQIE
-702 LGGSASTE
+702 LGGNANSE
-710 IVGFTPGT
+710 IEGFTLGT
-718 FDVILRGFHSLTLK
+718 LDVILRGFHSLTAK
-732 GSASQLNAGLFDS
+732 GSAKQLNAAVYDS
-745 AELLA
+745 AELVA
-750 TEFAV
+750 ADFSV
-755 EKAFVSLDKYA
+755 EKAFVSIDKYA
-766 KVELNASKLVQGKK
+766 KMELNASYLVQGKK

-790 SSGVNYKWSI
+790 SNGVNYKWSI

>member
-28 LKSIHTYFASF
+28 LKSIHAYFASF

-68 ISQTHVDTLIASL
+68 ISQSHVDTLIASL
-81 GTVADFKQVE
+81 GTVADFKQLE
-91 EEDDKREGFTA
+91 EEDDKKEGYTA
-102 PTPEAGPKVFRRD
+102 PTSEAGPKVFRRD
-115 LTRKQLGGVAAGIA
+115 ITRKQLGGVAAGIA

-135 PIWVRLLLLAL
+135 PIWVRLILLVLL
-146 MSASFPIFHGGNI
+146 SASFPLFHIGNI
-159 VFWAYIILWAAIPGE
+159 IFWAYIILWAAIPGE

-232 VILAI
+232 VILVI

-267 IQPNETEENALTKVL
+267 IQPNETEENGLTKVL
-282 LFPFRIFATVFS
+282 LFPFRIAATVFT

-299 LNVIRWIIQIFLGI
+299 LNVIRWIVQIFVGI
-313 ILLILGIAF
+313 ILLILAIAF
-322 IVALVALCTVG
+322 IVALVALCAFG
-333 FTGVDQGQLVHMG
+333 FTGIDQGQFVHMG
-346 PLPLYLLAKD
+346 PLPLYLIAKD
-356 FPFWTIPALV
+356 LPIWAIPALV
-366 LALLPMFVS
+366 LAFLPVFLS
-375 IAIAGGSLLANRKF
+375 IAIAGVSLLANRKF

-403 VGWIGLFAAVP
+403 VGWIGLFAAAA
-414 FVGRNFQR
+414 FYGRNFQR

-428 VKDFA
+428 VKDIT
-433 VSDSATYVFDID
+433 VSDSTTYVLDID
-445 KKNNETI
+445 KKDNETI

-460 VEEFT
+460 VEEFG
-465 FDFEDDEDMRD
+465 FEFEDEEDNHD
-476 FNEERFNRT
+476 YNQERFNRA

-514 VNAKSIQYNFLQ
+514 ANAKKIKYNYLQ
-526 KGKDLRFDTHFS
+526 KGSDLRFDTHFGLS
-538 LKNSKFRAQRL
+538 DARFRAQRL
-549 KVKIMI
+549 RVKIMI

-563 TRDFAYYMENVLE
+563 TRDFAHYMDNVLE
-576 SGYFH
+576 GGYFH

-590 SLWSFSADKGL
+590 SLWTFSADKGL
-601 VCLNRTPHSDEES
+601 ICLNRIPHKEEDSNDEDFSDEKVGFT
-614 NEENISDDK
+614 IT
-623 DNKISLRIEK
+623 K
-633 DLENFTSIRGLNTES
+633 DLTEFNSIKGLNTES
-648 SQIKIKKGDLPK
+648 SQIKITRGDLPK

-675 ENKVLIFEKIQPG
+675 ENKVLIFDKIQPG

-710 IVGFTPGT
+710 IVGFTT
-718 FDVILRGFHSLTLK
+718 SKMDVILRGFHSLTLK
-732 GSASQLNAGLFDS
+732 GGGVQLNAAIFDS
-745 AELLA
+745 AELIA
-750 TEFAV
+750 SEFAV

-766 KVELNASKLVQGKK
+766 KAELNASKFVQGKK
-780 FDSSKFSNKS
+780 YDSSKFSNKIG
-790 SSGVNYKWSI
+790 SGVSYKWSEL
-800 VK
+800 K

>member
-21 YATLDAY
+21 YATLDTY
-28 LKSIHTYFASF
+28 LKSIHAYFASF

-63 EKVEA
+63 EKTEA
-68 ISQTHVDTLIASL
+68 ISQSHVDALIASL
-81 GTVADFKQVE
+81 GTIADFKQVE
-91 EEDDKREGFTA
+91 EEEDKKEGYTA
-102 PTPEAGPKVFRRD
+102 PKTAGAPKIFRRD
-115 LTRKQLGGVAAGIA
+115 ITRKKLGGVAAGIA
-129 RYFQVD
+129 RYFEVD
-135 PIWVRLLLLAL
+135 VTWVRLILLAL
-146 MSASFPIFHGGNI
+146 LSASFPLFHVGNI
-159 VFWAYIILWAAIPGE
+159 VFWAYIIVWAAIPGE
-174 MNPDDDKSYR
+174 INVDDDKSYR

-221 GLFGSGVIAYL
+221 GLFGSGIIAYL
-232 VILAI
+232 VIMVI
-237 TPEAKTMK
+237 TPEAKSMK

-267 IQPNETEENALTKVL
+267 IQPDETEEKTITKLL
-282 LFPFRIFATVFS
+282 LFPFRILATVFT

-299 LNVIRWIIQIFLGI
+299 LNVIRWFFQILVGVV
-313 ILLILGIAF
+313 LLILGIAF
-322 IVALVALCTVG
+322 IIVLGALCTVG
-333 FTGVDQGQLVHMG
+333 FTGIDQGQFVHMG
-346 PLPLYLLAKD
+346 PLPLYLIAKD
-356 FPFWTIPALV
+356 FPFWAVPALV
-366 LALLPMFVS
+366 MAFLPIFVS
-375 IAIAGGSLLANRKF
+375 IVIAGVSLLANRKF

-403 VGWIGLFAAVP
+403 VGWIGLFAAAA

-428 VKDFA
+428 VKEIA
-433 VSDSATYVFDID
+433 VSDSTTYVLDID
-445 KKNNETI
+445 KKDNETI

-465 FDFEDDEDMRD
+465 FDFDDEEDNHD
-476 FNEERFNRT
+476 YNEERFNRA

-496 IQVIT
+496 IQVIS

-514 VNAKSIQYNFLQ
+514 LNAKMIQYNYLQ

-538 LKNSKFRAQRL
+538 LQNSKFRAQRL

-555 PYGKSFSM
+555 PYGKPFSM

-590 SLWSFSADKGL
+590 SLWTFSADKGL
-601 VCLNRTPHSDEES
+601 ICLNRTPHSDEES
-614 NEENISDDK
+614 KEEDFSTDK
-623 DNKISLRIEK
+623 VGFIITK
-633 DLENFTSIRGLNTES
+633 DLENFTSIHGLTTES
-648 SQIKIKKGDLPK
+648 SQIKITRGDLPK

-667 ALESSVRV
+667 TLESSAHV
-675 ENKVLIFEKIQPG
+675 ENNVLVLDKIQPG
-688 IQVEIVVPELTNVE
+688 IEVVIVVPELTKVE
-702 LGGSASTE
+702 LGGNANSE
-710 IVGFTPGT
+710 IEGFTSAKM
-718 FDVILRGFHSLTLK
+718 DVILRGFHSLTLK
-732 GSASQLNAGLFDS
+732 GGGNQLNASVFDS
-745 AELLA
+745 AELNA
-750 TEFAV
+750 ADFAV
-755 EKAFVSLDKYA
+755 EKAYVSIDKYA
-766 KVELNASKLVQGKK
+766 KIEVNVSKMLQGKK
-780 FDSSKFSNKS
+780 YESSKFSNKM
-790 SSGVNYKWSI
+790 SGTSYKWNML
-800 VK
+800 K

>member
-21 YATLDAY
+21 YAILDAY
-28 LKSIHTYFASF
+28 LKSIHAYFESF

-68 ISQTHVDTLIASL
+68 ISQVHVEALIASL

-91 EEDDKREGFTA
+91 EEEDKKEGYTA
-102 PTPEAGPKVFRRD
+102 PKSVDGPKVFRRD
-115 LTRKQLGGVAAGIA
+115 ITRKKLGGVAAGIA

-135 PIWVRLLLLAL
+135 PIWVRLVLLAL
-146 MSASFPIFHGGNI
+146 LSASFPLFHLGNV
-159 VFWAYIILWAAIPGE
+159 VFWAYIIIWAAIPGE

-193 VIGGVMAGIAAY
+193 VIGGVMAGISAY

-232 VILAI
+232 VIMVI
-237 TPEAKTMK
+237 TPEAKSMK

-267 IQPNETEENALTKVL
+267 VQPNETEENGLTKVL
-282 LFPFRIFATVFS
+282 LFPFRIAATVFS

-299 LNVIRWIIQIFLGI
+299 LNVLRWIIQIFLGI

-322 IVALVALCTVG
+322 IIVLGALCTVG
-333 FTGVDQGQLVHMG
+333 FSGIDQGQLVHMG
-346 PLPLYLLAKD
+346 PLPLYLIAKD
-356 FPFWTIPALV
+356 FPFWAIPALV
-366 LALLPMFVS
+366 MAFLPVFVS
-375 IAIAGGSLLANRKF
+375 IVIAGVSLLANRKF
-389 YNKTYKIASTTMVI
+389 YNKTYKIASTTMII
-403 VGWIGLFAAVP
+403 VGWVGLFAAAA
-414 FVGRNFQR
+414 FYGRNFQR
-422 SASYNQ
+422 SASYNE
-428 VKDFA
+428 VRDIA
-433 VSDSATYVFDID
+433 VSDSTTYVLDID
-445 KKNNETI
+445 KKDNETI

-460 VEEFT
+460 VEEFA
-465 FDFEDDEDMRD
+465 FDFDDEDD
-476 FNEERFNRT
+476 NHDYNEERFNRA
-485 NIEIEGYDGKT
+485 NIEIEGYDGKM

-514 VNAKSIQYNFLQ
+514 SNAKKVQYKYLQ

-538 LKNSKFRAQRL
+538 LVDSRFRAQRM

-563 TRDFAYYMENVLE
+563 TRAFAYYMDNVLE

-590 SLWSFSADKGL
+590 SLWTFSADKGL
-601 VCLNRTPHSDEES
+601 VCLNRTPHSEEES
-614 NEENISDDK
+614 KDETDK
-623 DNKISLRIEK
+623 VGFTITK
-633 DLENFTSIRGLNTES
+633 DLENFSSIKGLNTES

-667 ALESSVRV
+667 ALESSVHV
-675 ENKVLIFEKIQPG
+675 ENNVLIFDKIQPG
-688 IQVEIVVPELTNVE
+688 IQVEIEVPDLKQIE
-702 LGGSASTE
+702 LGGNASTE
-710 IVGFTPGT
+710 IEGFTLGT
-718 FDVILRGFHSLTLK
+718 LDVILRGFHSLTLK
-732 GSASQLNAGLFDS
+732 GMAKQLNVSAFDS
-745 AELLA
+745 AELVA
-750 TEFAV
+750 ADFSV
-755 EKAFVSLDKYA
+755 EKAFVSIDKYA
-766 KVELNASKLVQGKK
+766 KIELNASNLVQGKK
-780 FDSSKFSNKS
+780 FESSKFSNKS
-790 SSGVNYKWSI
+790 SNSVNYKWSI

>member
-21 YATLDAY
+21 YAILDAY
-28 LKSIHTYFASF
+28 LKSIHAYFESF

-68 ISQTHVDTLIASL
+68 ISQVHVEALIASL

-91 EEDDKREGFTA
+91 EEEDKKEGYTA
-102 PTPEAGPKVFRRD
+102 PKSVDGPKVFRRD
-115 LTRKQLGGVAAGIA
+115 ITRKKLGGVAAGIA

-135 PIWVRLLLLAL
+135 PIWVRLVLLAL
-146 MSASFPIFHGGNI
+146 LSASFPLFHLGNV
-159 VFWAYIILWAAIPGE
+159 VFWAYIIIWAAIPGE

-193 VIGGVMAGIAAY
+193 VIGGVMAGISAY

-232 VILAI
+232 VIMVI
-237 TPEAKTMK
+237 TPEAKSMK

-267 IQPNETEENALTKVL
+267 VQPNETEENGLTKVL
-282 LFPFRIFATVFS
+282 LFPFRIAATVFA

-299 LNVIRWIIQIFLGI
+299 LNVLRWIIQIFLGI

-322 IVALVALCTVG
+322 IIVLGALCTVG
-333 FTGVDQGQLVHMG
+333 FTGIDQGQLVHMG
-346 PLPLYLLAKD
+346 PLPLYLIAKD
-356 FPFWTIPALV
+356 FPFWAIPALV
-366 LALLPMFVS
+366 MAFLPVFVS
-375 IAIAGGSLLANRKF
+375 IVIAGVSLLANRKF
-389 YNKTYKIASTTMVI
+389 YNKTYKIASTTMII
-403 VGWIGLFAAVP
+403 VGWVGLFAAAA
-414 FVGRNFQR
+414 FYGRNFQR
-422 SASYNQ
+422 SASYNE
-428 VKDFA
+428 VRDIA
-433 VSDSATYVFDID
+433 VSDSTTYVLDID
-445 KKNNETI
+445 KKDNETI

-460 VEEFT
+460 VEEFA
-465 FDFEDDEDMRD
+465 FDFDDEDD
-476 FNEERFNRT
+476 NHDYNEERFNRA
-485 NIEIEGYDGKT
+485 NIEIEGYDGKM

-514 VNAKSIQYNFLQ
+514 SNAKKVQYKYLQ

-538 LKNSKFRAQRL
+538 LVDSRFRAQRM

-563 TRDFAYYMENVLE
+563 TRAFAYYMDNVLE

-590 SLWSFSADKGL
+590 SLWTFSADKGL
-601 VCLNRTPHSDEES
+601 VCLNRTPHSEEES
-614 NEENISDDK
+614 KDETDK
-623 DNKISLRIEK
+623 VGFTITK
-633 DLENFTSIRGLNTES
+633 DLENFSSIKGLNTES

-667 ALESSVRV
+667 ALESSVHV
-675 ENKVLIFEKIQPG
+675 ENNVLIFDKIQPG
-688 IQVEIVVPELTNVE
+688 IQVEIEVPDLKQIE
-702 LGGSASTE
+702 LGGNASTE
-710 IVGFTPGT
+710 IEGFTLGT
-718 FDVILRGFHSLTLK
+718 LDVILRGFHSLTLK
-732 GSASQLNAGLFDS
+732 GMAKQLNVSAFDS
-745 AELLA
+745 AELVA
-750 TEFAV
+750 ADFSV
-755 EKAFVSLDKYA
+755 EKAFVSIDKYA
-766 KVELNASKLVQGKK
+766 KIELNASNLVQGKK
-780 FDSSKFSNKS
+780 FESSKFSNKS
-790 SSGVNYKWSI
+790 SNSVNYKWSI

>member
-1 MKKTLSINI
+1 
-10 AGFVFHIEEDA
+10 V
-21 YATLDAY
+21 
-28 LKSIHTYFASF
+28 
-39 EGSKE
+39 
-44 IIADIESS
+44 
-52 IAEKFWNIRET
+52 
-63 EKVEA
+63 
-68 ISQTHVDTLIASL
+68 
-81 GTVADFKQVE
+81 
-91 EEDDKREGFTA
+91 
-102 PTPEAGPKVFRRD
+102 
-115 LTRKQLGGVAAGIA
+115 
-129 RYFQVD
+129 
-135 PIWVRLLLLAL
+135 LL
-146 MSASFPIFHGGNI
+146 SASFPLFHVGNI

-221 GLFGSGVIAYL
+221 GLFGSGVFAYL
-232 VILAI
+232 VILVI

-267 IQPNETEENALTKVL
+267 IQPNETEENGLTKVL

-299 LNVIRWIIQIFLGI
+299 LNIIRWIIQIFLGI
-313 ILLILGIAF
+313 ILSILGMAF
-322 IVALVALCTVG
+322 IIALVALCTVG
-333 FTGVDQGQLVHMG
+333 FTGIDQGQLVHMG
-346 PLPLYLLAKD
+346 PLPLYLIAKD
-356 FPFWTIPALV
+356 LPFWTVPALV
-366 LALLPMFVS
+366 LALLPLFVS
-375 IAIAGGSLLANRKF
+375 IAIAGVSLLANRKF
-389 YNKTYKIASTTMVI
+389 YNKTYKIVSTTMVI

-422 SASYNQ
+422 TASYNE
-428 VKDFA
+428 VKDIA
-433 VSDSATYVFDID
+433 VSDSTTYVLDID
-445 KKNNETI
+445 KKDNETI

-460 VEEFT
+460 VEQFT
-465 FDFEDDEDMRD
+465 FDFEEEEDNFD

-501 YAKSQGLTRKEAE
+501 YAKSQGLSRKEAE
-514 VNAKSIQYNFLQ
+514 ANAKMIQYNYLQ

-538 LKNSKFRAQRL
+538 LKNSPFRAQRL

-563 TRDFAYYMENVLE
+563 TRDFALYMDNVLE

-581 EEGQDLFIG
+581 EEGQELFTG

-601 VCLNRTPHSDEES
+601 VCLNRTPHKDEES
-614 NEENISDDK
+614 KNEDFSDDK
-623 DNKISLRIEK
+623 VGFTITK
-633 DLENFTSIRGLNTES
+633 DLINFSSISGLNTES
-648 SQIKIKKGDLPK
+648 SQIKIIRGDLPK
-660 ITYRGNQ
+660 ITYRVNE

-732 GSASQLNAGLFDS
+732 GSGAQLNAAIFDS

-750 TEFAV
+750 TEFSV

-790 SSGVNYKWSI
+790 SSGVNYKWS
-800 VK
+800 VLK

>member
-28 LKSIHTYFASF
+28 LKSIHAYFAAF

-68 ISQTHVDTLIASL
+68 ISQAHVDALIASL
-81 GTVADFKQVE
+81 GTIADFKQVE
-91 EEDDKREGFTA
+91 EEDDKREGYTA
-102 PTPEAGPKVFRRD
+102 PKSEAGPKVFRRD
-115 LTRKQLGGVAAGIA
+115 ITRKQLGGVAAGIA

-135 PIWVRLLLLAL
+135 PIWVRLILLVLL
-146 MSASFPIFHGGNI
+146 SASFPLFHVGNI

-232 VILAI
+232 VILVI

-267 IQPNETEENALTKVL
+267 IQPNETEENGLTKVL

-299 LNVIRWIIQIFLGI
+299 LNIIRWIIQIFLGI
-313 ILLILGIAF
+313 ILSILGMAF
-322 IVALVALCTVG
+322 IIALVALCTVG
-333 FTGVDQGQLVHMG
+333 FTGIDQGQLVHMG
-346 PLPLYLLAKD
+346 PLPLYLIAKD
-356 FPFWTIPALV
+356 LPFWTVPALV
-366 LALLPMFVS
+366 LALLPLFVS
-375 IAIAGGSLLANRKF
+375 IAIAGVSLLANRKF
-389 YNKTYKIASTTMVI
+389 YNKIYKIVSTTMVI

-428 VKDFA
+428 VKDIA
-433 VSDSATYVFDID
+433 VSDSTTYVLDID
-445 KKNNETI
+445 KKDNETI

-465 FDFEDDEDMRD
+465 FDFEDDEDNHD
-476 FNEERFNRT
+476 YNEERFNRT

-514 VNAKSIQYNFLQ
+514 SNAKKIKYNYLQ
-526 KGKDLRFDTHFS
+526 KGKDLRFDTHFGLS
-538 LKNSKFRAQRL
+538 DARFRAQRL

-563 TRDFAYYMENVLE
+563 TRDFALYMDNVLE

-581 EEGQDLFIG
+581 EEGQELFTG

-601 VCLNRTPHSDEES
+601 ICLNRTPHKDEES
-614 NEENISDDK
+614 ENEDFSDDK
-623 DNKISLRIEK
+623 VGFTITK
-633 DLENFTSIRGLNTES
+633 DLINFSSISGLNTES
-648 SQIKIKKGDLPK
+648 SQIKITRGDLPK

-667 ALESSVRV
+667 ALESSAHV
-675 ENKVLIFEKIQPG
+675 ENNVLVLDKIQPG
-688 IQVEIVVPELTNVE
+688 IQVEIVVPELTKVE
-702 LGGSASTE
+702 LGGNASTE
-710 IVGFTPGT
+710 IAGFTSSK

-732 GSASQLNAGLFDS
+732 GGGDQLNAGLFDS
-745 AELLA
+745 AELIA
-750 TEFAV
+750 TDFTV

-766 KVELNASKLVQGKK
+766 KVELNASKMVQGKK
-780 FDSSKFSNKS
+780 YESSKFSNKTNT
-790 SSGVNYKWSI
+790 GVSYKWNVI
-800 VK
+800 K

>member
-1 MKKTLSINI
+1 
-10 AGFVFHIEEDA
+10 VDA
-21 YATLDAY
+21 
-28 LKSIHTYFASF
+28 
-39 EGSKE
+39 
-44 IIADIESS
+44 
-52 IAEKFWNIRET
+52 
-63 EKVEA
+63 
-68 ISQTHVDTLIASL
+68 LIASL
-81 GTVADFKQVE
+81 GTIADFKQVE
-91 EEDDKREGFTA
+91 EEDDKREGFTS

-115 LTRKQLGGVAAGIA
+115 LTRKQIGGVAAGIA

-135 PIWVRLLLLAL
+135 PIWVRLILLAL

-159 VFWAYIILWAAIPGE
+159 IFWAYIIIWVAIPGE

-232 VILAI
+232 VILVI

-267 IQPNETEENALTKVL
+267 IQPNETEENGLTKVL

-299 LNVIRWIIQIFLGI
+299 LNVIRWFVQIVVGVV
-313 ILLILGIAF
+313 LLIIGTALIF
-322 IVALVALCTVG
+322 VLVALCTVG
-333 FTGVDQGQLVHMG
+333 FTGIDQGQLVHMG
-346 PLPLYLLAKD
+346 PLPLYLMAKD

-366 LALLPMFVS
+366 LAFLPMFVS
-375 IAIAGGSLLANRKF
+375 IAIAGVSLLANRKF

-422 SASYNQ
+422 SASFNQ
-428 VKDFA
+428 VKDIA
-433 VSDSATYVFDID
+433 ISDSTTYVLAID
-445 KKNNETI
+445 KKDNETI

-460 VEEFT
+460 VEQFT
-465 FDFEDDEDMRD
+465 FDFEEEEDNFD

-501 YAKSQGLTRKEAE
+501 YAKSQGLSRKEAE
-514 VNAKSIQYNFLQ
+514 ANAKMIQYNYLQ

-538 LKNSKFRAQRL
+538 LKNSPFRAQRL

-563 TRDFAYYMENVLE
+563 TRDFALYMDNVLE
-576 SGYFH
+576 SGYFQ
-581 EEGQDLFIG
+581 EDGQDLFTG

-601 VCLNRTPHSDEES
+601 VCLNRTPKEEDDSNKEDFSDEKVGFT
-614 NEENISDDK
+614 IM
-623 DNKISLRIEK
+623 K
-633 DLENFTSIRGLNTES
+633 DLTEFNSIKGLNTES
-648 SQIKIKKGDLPK
+648 AQIKISRGDLPK
-660 ITYRGNQ
+660 IIYRGNQ

-732 GSASQLNAGLFDS
+732 GSGAQLNAAIFDS
-745 AELLA
+745 AELIA
-750 TEFAV
+750 TEFSV

-766 KVELNASKLVQGKK
+766 KLELNASKLVQGKK

>member
-21 YATLDAY
+21 YATLDTY
-28 LKSIHTYFASF
+28 LKSIHAYFASF

-63 EKVEA
+63 EKTEA
-68 ISQTHVDTLIASL
+68 ISQSHVDALIASL
-81 GTVADFKQVE
+81 GTIADFKQVE
-91 EEDDKREGFTA
+91 EEEDKKEGYTA
-102 PTPEAGPKVFRRD
+102 PKTAGAPKIFRRD
-115 LTRKQLGGVAAGIA
+115 ITRKKLGGVAAGIA
-129 RYFQVD
+129 RYFEVD
-135 PIWVRLLLLAL
+135 VTWVRLILLAL
-146 MSASFPIFHGGNI
+146 LSASFPLFHVGNI
-159 VFWAYIILWAAIPGE
+159 VFWAYIIVWAAIPGE
-174 MNPDDDKSYR
+174 INVDDDKSYR

-221 GLFGSGVIAYL
+221 GLFGSGIIAYL
-232 VILAI
+232 VIMVI
-237 TPEAKTMK
+237 TPEAKSMK

-267 IQPNETEENALTKVL
+267 IQPYETEEKPITKLL
-282 LFPFRIFATVFS
+282 LFPFRILATVFT

-299 LNVIRWIIQIFLGI
+299 LNVIRWFFQILVGVV
-313 ILLILGIAF
+313 LLILGIAF
-322 IVALVALCTVG
+322 IIVLGALCTVG
-333 FTGVDQGQLVHMG
+333 FTGIDQGQFVHMG
-346 PLPLYLLAKD
+346 PLPLYLIAKD
-356 FPFWTIPALV
+356 FPFWAVPALV
-366 LALLPMFVS
+366 MAFLPIFVS
-375 IAIAGGSLLANRKF
+375 IVIAGVSLLANRKF

-403 VGWIGLFAAVP
+403 VGWIGLFAAAA

-428 VKDFA
+428 VKEIA
-433 VSDSATYVFDID
+433 VSDSTTYVLDID
-445 KKNNETI
+445 KKDNETI

-465 FDFEDDEDMRD
+465 FDFEDDEDNHD
-476 FNEERFNRT
+476 YNEEHFNRA

-496 IQVIT
+496 IQVIS

-514 VNAKSIQYNFLQ
+514 LNAKKIQYNYLQ

-538 LKNSKFRAQRL
+538 LSDARFRAQRL

-590 SLWSFSADKGL
+590 SLWTFSVDKGL
-601 VCLNRTPHSDEES
+601 ICLNRTPHSDEES
-614 NEENISDDK
+614 KEEDFSDEK
-623 DNKISLRIEK
+623 VGFTITK
-633 DLENFTSIRGLNTES
+633 DLGNFSSIQGLATES
-648 SQIKIKKGDLPK
+648 SRIKISRGDLPK

-667 ALESSVRV
+667 TLESWAHV
-675 ENKVLIFEKIQPG
+675 ENNVLVLDKIQPG
-688 IQVEIVVPELTNVE
+688 IEVEIVVPELTKVE
-702 LGGSASTE
+702 LGGNANSE
-710 IVGFTPGT
+710 IEGFTSAKM
-718 FDVILRGFHSLTLK
+718 DVILRGFHSLTLK
-732 GSASQLNAGLFDS
+732 GGGNQLNASVFDS
-745 AELLA
+745 AELNA
-750 TEFAV
+750 ADFAV
-755 EKAFVSLDKYA
+755 EKAYVSIDKYA
-766 KVELNASKLVQGKK
+766 KIEVNVSKMLQGKK
-780 FDSSKFSNKS
+780 FESSKFSNKM
-790 SSGVNYKWSI
+790 SGTSYKWNML
-800 VK
+800 K

>member
-21 YATLDAY
+21 FATLDAY
-28 LKSIHTYFASF
+28 LKSIHAYFASF

-63 EKVEA
+63 EKTEA
-68 ISQTHVDTLIASL
+68 ISQAHVDALIASL
-81 GTVADFKQVE
+81 GTIADFKQI
-91 EEDDKREGFTA
+91 EEDEDKKDGYSNPSSEDK
-102 PTPEAGPKVFRRD
+102 PKVFRRD

-135 PIWVRLLLLAL
+135 PIWVRLVLLAL

-232 VILAI
+232 VILVI

-267 IQPNETEENALTKVL
+267 IQPNETEEKTLTKVL

-299 LNVIRWIIQIFLGI
+299 LNVIRWIIQILLGI
-313 ILLILGIAF
+313 IFLILGIAF
-322 IVALVALCTVG
+322 IVALGALCMVG
-333 FTGVDQGQLVHMG
+333 FTGIDQGQLVHMG

-366 LALLPMFVS
+366 LALLPLFLS

-389 YNKTYKIASTTMVI
+389 YNKTYKIVSTTMVV

-428 VKDFA
+428 VKDIA
-433 VSDSATYVFDID
+433 ISDSATYVFDID

-465 FDFEDDEDMRD
+465 FDFEDDEDLHD

-526 KGKDLRFDTHFS
+526 KGDDLRFDTHFS
-538 LKNSKFRAQRL
+538 LQNSKFRAQRL

-563 TRDFAYYMENVLE
+563 TRDFALYMDNVLE
-576 SGYFH
+576 SGFFH

-590 SLWSFSADKGL
+590 SLWTFSADKGL
-601 VCLNRTPHSDEES
+601 ICLNRTPHKEEES
-614 NEENISDDK
+614 NNEDFSDEK
-623 DNKISLRIEK
+623 VGFTIMK
-633 DLENFTSIRGLNTES
+633 DLTEFNSIKGLNTES
-648 SQIKIKKGDLPK
+648 SQIKITKGDLPK

-667 ALESSVRV
+667 TLESSVHV
-675 ENKVLIFEKIQPG
+675 ENKVLILDKIQPG

-702 LGGSASTE
+702 LGGSANTE
-710 IVGFTPGT
+710 IGGFTSSKM
-718 FDVILRGFHSLTLK
+718 DVILRGFHSLTIR
-732 GSASQLNAGLFDS
+732 GAGDQLNAGVFDS
-745 AELLA
+745 AELNA
-750 TEFAV
+750 GDFAV
-755 EKAFVSLDKYA
+755 EKAFVSIDKYA
-766 KVELNASKLVQGKK
+766 KIEANVSKLVQGKK
-780 FDSSKFSNKS
+780 YESSKFSNKMS
-790 SSGVNYKWSI
+790 NGVSYKWN
-800 VK
+800 VLK